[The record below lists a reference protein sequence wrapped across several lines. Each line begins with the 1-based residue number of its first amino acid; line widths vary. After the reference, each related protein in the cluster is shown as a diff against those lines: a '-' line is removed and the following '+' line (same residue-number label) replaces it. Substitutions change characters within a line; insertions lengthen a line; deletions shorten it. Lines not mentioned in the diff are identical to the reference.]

1 MKINEGRGILASRYL
16 VALLAPAFIAGVMQV
31 TWPFFE
37 HTPIVLYILAIMFC
51 GWFGG
56 PGPGFLSLL
65 VSVLLIDLLFVESY
79 FGLWPR
85 QRVYA
90 IRLVILI
97 TVGMVSNMLSLW
109 IHREKRRA
117 KANLD
122 LTRRAEAAQRESEAN
137 YRLLF
142 EGNPLPMWVYDL
154 ETLVFIAVNKSA
166 IDHYGYSREEFL
178 AMTIKDIQTPE
189 PFNSPLE
196 QISETSDA
204 LPAVGTWRHL
214 KKNGSV
220 IEVEMTLHAIE
231 FSGKPA
237 RLVLANDITDR
248 KRMEDAIQA
257 SEESLARA
265 QQIAHIGN
273 WEWDLLTGEVRW
285 SEEMYGIYG
294 ISREEFGDTF
304 ESVARFNHPDD
315 RERVNRHIEAGLSQR
330 KPQNFDYRIVRP
342 DGTIRVINAQ
352 SQVYLD
358 ESGSPVKSAGTLQ
371 DITER
376 KRMEDLLSE
385 KERFINQIAELS
397 PAVISVFDLA
407 TGRDIYISPDVERL
421 LGYTPKEIAEMEN
434 PLSTL
439 WHPEDI
445 PGANEIMAELKPA
458 RDGEIVEFEY
468 RVRRR
473 DGEWRWV
480 ATRAMPFERDEDGVV
495 QVVTVSIDITE
506 RKQVERAQ
514 RESHKQ
520 YETLVQSIDGIVW
533 EADPRTFIFT
543 FVSKQAERILGFPLE
558 RWFEGPDFWPDH
570 MHPEDRDWAVAF
582 CVNATNRREDHQF
595 EYRMIAADG
604 QVVWLNDIV
613 TVHIVDD
620 QTVLLRGVMV
630 DITES
635 KRTEE
640 KLKQSEKQLAEAQ
653 HMASVGSWNY
663 DLQANSHTWSDEA
676 FRICG
681 LHPRESHP
689 SYATFIELVHPDD
702 REIIKEALKHAL
714 KTQEQIDCY
723 LRIIRPDGEER
734 IIHSR
739 GNAISDLNGSPTRMH
754 GTVQDVTERK
764 QAEDELR
771 KQKEILQKI
780 FDYSPVMITF
790 IGADGRTKLV
800 NREWEQIMGWS
811 SEEVTSGDL
820 DVFSELH
827 PDPAYREEVLEYIAK
842 ANTQWADFKTRVR
855 DGRILDTRWS
865 NVLLSDGTSIGIG
878 RDITAWKSAEAELR
892 ESEERYRDLVESSE
906 ELICTHDLQ
915 GLVLSANRAAAV
927 SLGYP
932 PKEYPVTMN
941 LRDCLAPE
949 VRDQFD
955 DYLNTVQKEGFAKG
969 LMVVQ
974 TSTGERR
981 IWEYYNTLRTEGVAT
996 PIVRGMA
1003 HDITERRR
1011 AEEALRH
1018 AERKY
1023 RAIFENAGEG
1033 IFQSTPDGRFL
1044 AANPAL
1050 ARMYGFDSPE
1060 ELIRSLTDISRQIY
1074 VDPKRREE
1082 FKHLLDAFGMV
1093 RGFEHQVL
1101 RKDGTMIWT
1110 SVNARVVRDEQDTI
1124 RYYEG
1129 TAQDVTDRKQ
1139 AEEALRES
1147 EERYRELFENAK
1159 DAIYVQD
1166 LRGIY
1171 TSVNRAAEKLSGY
1184 TRNEIIG
1191 KHFEQF
1197 VAPEYLP
1204 LVRTN
1209 FAKKLVDK
1217 EQTAYEVDVL
1227 AKDGQRV
1234 PVELNS
1240 TLIFEHDVPVGIQGI
1255 ARDIT
1260 KRKRAEDDLRQ
1271 QKEILQKIFDHIPV
1285 MIRLT
1290 GPDGNVHLVNREY
1303 ERTTGWSLAEIQ
1315 GKGLNLFAELYPDK
1329 NERQLIIERVATPR
1343 GDWADFRTTVRDG
1356 RVIDTTWTNIH
1367 LSAGMSLGIGQDISD
1382 RKRAEETLRSY
1393 SRKLIEA
1400 QEAERQHIA
1409 RELHDQIGQVL
1420 TAIRIN
1426 LQTIGNSCE
1435 TDESQVLI
1443 HQGISIIDSALEQV
1457 RNLSFE
1463 LRPSLLDGL
1472 GLVAALRWYSDQYAR
1487 RTGIRTKT
1495 STNLREGQTR
1505 LREELET
1512 ACFRIVQ
1519 EALTNVVRHANAKNV
1534 SVSLRK
1540 LDHQILLS
1548 IKDDG
1553 IGFDERSANGGAS
1566 PIHLGLRG
1574 MKERALALSGTLAI
1588 ESAPTRGTEIRA
1600 SFPINSKED

>member
-1 MKINEGRGILASRYL
+1 M
-16 VALLAPAFIAGVMQV
+16 V
-31 TWPFFE
+31 
-37 HTPIVLYILAIMFC
+37 C
-51 GWFGG
+51 GWHGG

-65 VSVLLIDLLFVESY
+65 VSVLLIDFLFIEPY
-79 FGLWPR
+79 LALWPQ
-85 QRVYA
+85 QRADALKLAV
-90 IRLVILI
+90 LVTAGI
-97 TVGMVSNMLSLW
+97 GSNMLSMLTY
-109 IHREKRRA
+109 RERRRA

-122 LTRRAEAAQRESEAN
+122 LTHLAEAAQRESEAN

-189 PFNSPLE
+189 SFKSLLE
-196 QISETSDA
+196 QISETPDG
-204 LPAVGTWRHL
+204 LPAAGTWLHL

-220 IEVEMTLHAIE
+220 IEVEMTLHSIE

-248 KRMEDAIQA
+248 KHMENAIKER
-257 SEESLARA
+257 EESLARA

-273 WEWDLLTGEVRW
+273 WEWDHLTNEVRW
-285 SEEMYGIYG
+285 SEEMYRIYG
-294 ISREEFGDTF
+294 ISREEFGETF
-304 ESVARFNHPDD
+304 ESAVRFNHPDD
-315 RERVNRHIEAGLSQR
+315 QERVNRYIEEGLSQR

-352 SQVYLD
+352 SQVYPD
-358 ESGSPVKSAGTLQ
+358 ESGNVVKSAGTLQ

-376 KRMEDLLSE
+376 KRMEELLSE

-397 PAVISVFDLA
+397 PVVINVFDLA
-407 TGRDIYISPDVERL
+407 TGRDIYISPDVESL
-421 LGYTPKEIAEMEN
+421 LGYTPKEIAEMED
-434 PLSTL
+434 PFKVF
-439 WHPEDI
+439 WHPEDL
-445 PGANEIMAELKPA
+445 PKANEILAKLKPA

-468 RVRRR
+468 RIRRR

-480 ATRAMPFERDEDGVV
+480 ATRAMPFERDEHGVV
-495 QVVTVSIDITE
+495 QVVTVSLDITE
-506 RKQVERAQ
+506 RKQVEREQ

-520 YETLVQSIDGIVW
+520 YETLVESIDGIVW
-533 EADPRTFIFT
+533 EADPQTFRFT
-543 FVSKQAERILGFPLE
+543 FVSKQAERILGYPLE
-558 RWFEGPDFWPDH
+558 SWFEGPDFWPDH
-570 MHPEDRDWAVAF
+570 MHPEDRDRAVAF
-582 CVNATNRREDHQF
+582 CVNATTRREDHQF

-604 QVVWLNDIV
+604 HVVWLHDFV

-630 DITES
+630 DITER
-635 KRTEE
+635 KRMEE
-640 KLKQSEKQLAEAQ
+640 KLRQSESQLAEAQ
-653 HMASVGSWNY
+653 RLASVGSWNWEI
-663 DLQANSHTWSDEA
+663 QSNTHTWSNELY
-676 FRICG
+676 RIYG
-681 LHPRESHP
+681 LHPHETKP
-689 SYATFIELVHPDD
+689 SYETFIELVHPDD
-702 REIIKEALKHAL
+702 RALITPGFKSAL
-714 KTQEQIDCY
+714 RTLESINFD
-723 LRIIRPDGEER
+723 LRIIRPDGVER
-734 IIHSR
+734 ILHSR
-739 GNAISDLNGSPTRMH
+739 GTAIFNAAGIPIRMH

-780 FDYSPVMITF
+780 FDYSPIMITF
-790 IGADGRTKLV
+790 IGADDRTKLV
-800 NREWEQIMGWS
+800 NREWERILGWS

-820 DVFSELH
+820 NVFAELY
-827 PDPAYREEVLEYIAK
+827 PDPAYRKEVLEYIAK
-842 ANTQWADFKTRVR
+842 ASTQWADFKTRVR
-855 DGRILDTRWS
+855 DGRIIDTRWA

-878 RDITAWKSAEAELR
+878 KDITTEKLAETELR

-915 GLVLSANRAAAV
+915 GLILSANRAAAV
-927 SLGYP
+927 ALGYP

-955 DYLNTVQKEGFAKG
+955 DYLNTIQNEGFAKG
-969 LMVVQ
+969 VMVVQ

-1003 HDITERRR
+1003 HDITDRRR

-1023 RAIFENAGEG
+1023 RDIFENAGEG
-1033 IFQSTPDGRFL
+1033 IFQSTPEGRYL

-1050 ARMYGFDSPE
+1050 ARMHGFDSSE
-1060 ELIRSLTDISRQIY
+1060 ELIRSRTDISRQIY

-1082 FKHLLDAFGMV
+1082 FKDLLAASGMV

-1101 RKDGTMIWT
+1101 RKDGSRIWI
-1110 SVNARVVRDEQDTI
+1110 SVNARVVRDEQGSI

-1129 TAQDVTDRKQ
+1129 TAQDITDRKQ

-1166 LRGIY
+1166 LKGIY
-1171 TSVNRAAEKLSGY
+1171 ISINRAAEKLSGY
-1184 TRNEIIG
+1184 DRSEVIG

-1209 FAKKLVDK
+1209 FAKKLIDQ
-1217 EQTAYEVDVL
+1217 EQTAYEVEVI
-1227 AKDGQRV
+1227 AKDGRRV

-1240 TLIFEHDVPVGIQGI
+1240 TVIFKHGVPVGIQGI
-1255 ARDIT
+1255 ARDIAE
-1260 KRKRAEDDLRQ
+1260 RKRTESALR
-1271 QKEILQKIFDHIPV
+1271 
-1285 MIRLT
+1285 
-1290 GPDGNVHLVNREY
+1290 N
-1303 ERTTGWSLAEIQ
+1303 
-1315 GKGLNLFAELYPDK
+1315 
-1329 NERQLIIERVATPR
+1329 
-1343 GDWADFRTTVRDG
+1343 
-1356 RVIDTTWTNIH
+1356 
-1367 LSAGMSLGIGQDISD
+1367 
-1382 RKRAEETLRSY
+1382 Y
-1393 SRKLIEA
+1393 SRLLIEA

-1426 LQTIGNSCE
+1426 LQTIGTSCE
-1435 TDESQVLI
+1435 TEESQVLI
-1443 HQGISIIDSALEQV
+1443 DQGITIIDSALEQV

-1472 GLVAALRWYSDQYAR
+1472 GLVAALRWYSDQYSR

-1495 STNLREGQTR
+1495 STNLPEGQTR

-1512 ACFRIVQ
+1512 ACFRIAQ
-1519 EALTNVVRHANAKNV
+1519 EALTNVVRHAKAKNV
-1534 SVSLRK
+1534 FISLRK
-1540 LDHQILLS
+1540 LDHKVLLS
-1548 IKDDG
+1548 IRDDG
-1553 IGFDERSANGGAS
+1553 IGFDERSTNGGAAA
-1566 PIHLGLRG
+1566 IHLGLRG
-1574 MKERALALSGTLAI
+1574 MKERALALSGTLEI
-1588 ESAPTRGTEIRA
+1588 ESAPAGGTEIRA
-1600 SFPINSKED
+1600 SFPTNSKED

>member
-1 MKINEGRGILASRYL
+1 MISRW
-16 VALLAPAFIAGVMQV
+16 
-31 TWPFFE
+31 T
-37 HTPIVLYILAIMFC
+37 
-51 GWFGG
+51 
-56 PGPGFLSLL
+56 
-65 VSVLLIDLLFVESY
+65 D
-79 FGLWPR
+79 
-85 QRVYA
+85 
-90 IRLVILI
+90 
-97 TVGMVSNMLSLW
+97 
-109 IHREKRRA
+109 REKRRA

-122 LTRRAEAAQRESEAN
+122 LVRLAEAAQRESEAN

-142 EGNPLPMWVYDL
+142 EGNPLPMWVYDQ
-154 ETLVFIAVNKSA
+154 ETLAFIAVNKSA

-189 PFNSPLE
+189 SFTSPLE
-196 QISETSDA
+196 ISETPNGLA
-204 LPAVGTWRHL
+204 GGTWRHL

-220 IEVEMTLHAIE
+220 IEVEITLHSIE

-248 KRMEDAIQA
+248 KRMEDAIQE
-257 SEESLARA
+257 SEESLTRA

-273 WEWDLLTGEVRW
+273 WEWDLLTGKVRW
-285 SEEMYGIYG
+285 SDEMYRIYG
-294 ISREEFGDTF
+294 ISRKEFAETF
-304 ESVARFNHPDD
+304 DSAVRFTHSDD
-315 RERVNRHIEAGLSQR
+315 RERVNRYLEEALSQH
-330 KPQNFDYRIVRP
+330 KPSNFDYRIVRP

-352 SQVYLD
+352 SQIYLD
-358 ESGSPVKSAGTLQ
+358 EAGNVVKTGGTLQ

-397 PAVISVFDLA
+397 PVVINVFDLA
-407 TGRDIYISPDVERL
+407 TGRDIYISPDVESL
-421 LGYTPKEIAEMEN
+421 LGYTPKEIAEMED
-434 PLSTL
+434 PFSVL

-445 PGANEIMAELKPA
+445 PRVSEILARLKAA
-458 RDGEIVEFEY
+458 RDGEIIEFEY
-468 RVRRR
+468 RIRRR

-480 ATRAMPFERDEDGVV
+480 ANRTMPFERDEHGVV
-495 QVVTVSIDITE
+495 QVVSVSLDITE
-506 RKQVERAQ
+506 RKQVEKAQ
-514 RESHKQ
+514 RESHQQ
-520 YETLVQSIDGIVW
+520 YETLVHSIDGIVW
-533 EADPRTFIFT
+533 EADPQTFTFT
-543 FVSKQAERILGFPLE
+543 FVSRQAERILGYPLAK
-558 RWFEGPDFWPDH
+558 WFEGPDFWPDH

-582 CVNATNRREDHQF
+582 CVAATGRREDHQF

-604 QVVWLNDIV
+604 HVVWLSDIV
-613 TVHIVDD
+613 TVQVMDD
-620 QTVLLRGVMV
+620 QSVLLRGVMV
-630 DITES
+630 DITER
-635 KRTEE
+635 KHMED
-640 KLKQSEKQLAEAQ
+640 KLRQSESQLAEAQ
-653 HMASVGSWNY
+653 GLASVGSWNY
-663 DLQANSHTWSDEA
+663 DIRTNIHRWSDEA
-676 FRICG
+676 FRVCG
-681 LHPRESHP
+681 LHPHESHP

-702 REIIKEALKHAL
+702 QPIIKAALKRAL
-714 KTQEQIDCY
+714 KTQEPIDCY
-723 LRIIRPDGEER
+723 LRIIRPNGEER

-739 GNAISDLNGSPTRMH
+739 GNAINDLSGTPIRMH

-780 FDYSPVMITF
+780 FDCTPMMITL
-790 IGADGRTKLV
+790 IGEDQRTKLV
-800 NREWEQIMGWS
+800 NREWERTTGWS
-811 SEEVTSGDL
+811 LAEVTSGDL
-820 DVFSELH
+820 DVFAELY
-827 PDPAYREEVLEYIAK
+827 PDPAYRNEVLDYIA
-842 ANTQWADFKTRVR
+842 TGSTEWSDFKTRVR
-855 DGRILDTRWS
+855 GGRIIDTRWA
-865 NVLLSDGTSIGIG
+865 NVLLSDGMSIGIG
-878 RDITAWKSAEAELR
+878 NDITAQKLAETELR

-915 GLVLSANRAAAV
+915 GRILSVNRAAAV
-927 SLGYP
+927 ALGYP
-932 PKEYPVTMN
+932 PKEYPVKMN

-955 DYLNTVQKEGFAKG
+955 DYLKTLQNEGFAKG

-981 IWEYYNTLRTEGVAT
+981 IWEYYNTLRTEGVAM

-1003 HDITERRR
+1003 HDITERKR
-1011 AEEALRH
+1011 AEKALRH
-1018 AERKY
+1018 TERKY
-1023 RAIFENAGEG
+1023 RDIFENAGEG
-1033 IFQSTPDGRFL
+1033 IFQSTPDGRLL

-1050 ARMYGFDSPE
+1050 ARMHGFDSPE
-1060 ELIRSLTDISRQIY
+1060 ELTRSLTDISREIY
-1074 VDPKRREE
+1074 VDPERRKE

-1093 RGFEHQVL
+1093 RGFEHQVF
-1101 RKDGTMIWT
+1101 RKDGSKIWI
-1110 SVNARVVRDEQDTI
+1110 SVNARVVRDEQDSI

-1129 TAQDVTDRKQ
+1129 TAQDITDRKK

-1166 LRGIY
+1166 LMGIY

-1184 TRNEIIG
+1184 DRNEVIG

-1217 EQTAYEVDVL
+1217 EQTAYEIEVI
-1227 AKDGQRV
+1227 AKDGRRV

-1240 TLIFEHDVPVGIQGI
+1240 TVIFEHDAPVGIQGI

-1260 KRKRAEDDLRQ
+1260 KRKRAEDELRE

-1285 MIRLT
+1285 MIRVT

-1315 GKGLNLFAELYPDK
+1315 RDSLGILAELYPDK
-1329 NERQLIIERVATPR
+1329 NDRQLVIERTATAR
-1343 GDWADFRTTVRDG
+1343 GDWADFRTRVRDG
-1356 RVIDTTWTNIH
+1356 RVIDTSWTNIH
-1367 LSAGMSLGIGQDISD
+1367 LSAGMNLGIGQDISD

-1443 HQGISIIDSALEQV
+1443 DQGITIIDSALEQV

-1472 GLVAALRWYSDQYAR
+1472 GLVAALRWYSDQYSR

-1495 STNLREGQTR
+1495 STNLPEDQTR
-1505 LREELET
+1505 LKQELET

-1519 EALTNVVRHANAKNV
+1519 EALTNVVRHAKAKNV
-1534 SVSLRK
+1534 SINLRK
-1540 LDHQILLS
+1540 LDHKIVVS
-1548 IKDDG
+1548 IRDDG
-1553 IGFDERSANGGAS
+1553 TGFDERSANGGAS
-1566 PIHLGLRG
+1566 AIHLGLRG
-1574 MKERALALSGTLAI
+1574 MRERALALGGMLEI
-1588 ESAPTRGTEIRA
+1588 ESAPARGTEIRA
-1600 SFPINSKED
+1600 SFPTNGKED